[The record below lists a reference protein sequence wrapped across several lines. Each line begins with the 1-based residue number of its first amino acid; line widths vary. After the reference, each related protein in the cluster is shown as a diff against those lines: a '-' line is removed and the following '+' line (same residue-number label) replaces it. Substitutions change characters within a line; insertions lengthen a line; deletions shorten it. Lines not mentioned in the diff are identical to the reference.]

1 MGRRSPTID
10 RAKTGLVARTIFIAG
25 GAILVTLASAGLIL
39 MAWPARLLSDDGLL
53 TPEFL
58 SLLASSQV
66 RLGWIL
72 IAVGIAAP
80 LLLRAGNYLLN
91 ALHSFPPW
99 IITIACSSA
108 GAGLTLAINRFV
120 YDGLPHVTDEI
131 SHLFQA
137 KILMSGRWAAP
148 APPCPM
154 SFYQPHIIISPS
166 GLWHT
171 IYPPGHPT
179 LLAIFGKL
187 GLLPIAGPIC
197 AAFAVGSCHCL
208 ALRFWS
214 PRVANLSA
222 LLLAFSPQF
231 LLLGASWMSHT
242 SFMALHASGWAM
254 WLWAGERVGVKRIAG
269 LAIAG
274 LLLAWS
280 AIVRPQDFLLA
291 SAIAGLAILLHPAS
305 LLPLLRQLPIVL
317 IGTIPVIL
325 YTAAWNS
332 ALYGAPWAMGYGHAP
347 SLTPQT
353 QPRYGFHES
362 FGVREALGIT
372 VWSVLRLNKS
382 LLGWPSALIL
392 LPGLALLGRGFQ
404 RRDAICLAG
413 AVAVVGFFFFYFY
426 YGIEYEAR
434 FYCVAVP
441 FLIVATVRSLQ
452 GWARILPRT
461 AVMLFAT
468 ASILHALSY
477 YWPVYLLPRY
487 SGDYEQ
493 VSRVL
498 EKTARQ
504 AGLRDALVIVP
515 SEEDAQFRYSGGF
528 LWNDPLLIRD
538 IIYARERES
547 DLACLR
553 AGFPNRTIH
562 RFIPESDWRS
572 GRIEPVVFPH

>member
-1 MGRRSPTID
+1 MAEPKRNIALSGPYRIELPVFALAGI
-10 RAKTGLVARTIFIAG
+10 ALLVLAAAGVVPMAFLARG
-25 GAILVTLASAGLIL
+25 
-39 MAWPARLLSDDGLL
+39 LSDDGALSPDFIRLL
-53 TPEFL
+53 QT
-58 SLLASSQV
+58 SQT
-66 RLGWIL
+66 RLGIIFL
-72 IAVGIAAP
+72 LVGIAAP
-80 LLLRAGNYLLN
+80 LLQRWIQAVLDAILTISSWSVTLSASALGATAALL
-91 ALHSFPPW
+91 
-99 IITIACSSA
+99 
-108 GAGLTLAINRFV
+108 INRFV

-137 KILMSGRWAAP
+137 AILLTGSWAAP

-154 SFYQPHIIISPS
+154 SFYQPHIIITAS

-179 LLAIFGKL
+179 LLAIFGKI
-187 GLLPIAGPIC
+187 GLLPLAGPIC
-197 AAFAVGSCHCL
+197 MAVAVGACHRL

-214 PRVANLSA
+214 PRIAHISA
-222 LLLAFSPQF
+222 ILLALSPQF

-242 SFMALHASGWAM
+242 PFMALYASGWAA
-254 WLWAGERVGVKRIAG
+254 WLWAGERVGLKRLIG
-269 LAIAG
+269 LALAG

-291 SAIAGLAILLHPAS
+291 SAIAGLAILLHPAA

-332 ALYGAPWAMGYGHAP
+332 ALYGAPWAMGYGHSP

-362 FGVREALGIT
+362 FGLREALGIT

-382 LLGWPSALIL
+382 LLGWPSALLL

-413 AVAVVGFFFFYFY
+413 AAVVVGFFFFYFY

-441 FLIVATVRSLQ
+441 LLIVATVRSLQ
-452 GWARILPRT
+452 GWARIMPRT
-461 AVMLFAT
+461 IVMLFAA
-468 ASILHALSY
+468 ASVLHALFY

-493 VSRVL
+493 VSRVI
-498 EKTARQ
+498 EQTARQ

-515 SEEDAQFRYSGGF
+515 SGEDAQFRYSGGF
-528 LWNDPLLIRD
+528 LWNDPLLKRD

-547 DLACLR
+547 DLTCLQN
-553 AGFPNRTIH
+553 GFPNRSLY
-562 RFIPESDWRS
+562 RFIPEAGWRT
-572 GRIEPVVFPH
+572 GRIEPVVFPR